1 MVRKSWTDE
10 EILGIIQSNAPSHVI
25 QRAWDTLIG
34 KYQDELEAEALKLWG
49 DDDFLVSDTVDQAL
63 ITARAWI
70 QAYDDIDAVN
80 DNFRQWLHSILY
92 QQFSRDSGIALS
104 DRNGQLP
111 SLKDDDWFERETPL
125 LASDRLTVFDADD

>member
-49 DDDFLVSDTVDQAL
+49 DDDE
-63 ITARAWI
+63 WC
-70 QAYDDIDAVN
+70 
-80 DNFRQWLHSILY
+80 
-92 QQFSRDSGIALS
+92 
-104 DRNGQLP
+104 
-111 SLKDDDWFERETPL
+111 
-125 LASDRLTVFDADD
+125 